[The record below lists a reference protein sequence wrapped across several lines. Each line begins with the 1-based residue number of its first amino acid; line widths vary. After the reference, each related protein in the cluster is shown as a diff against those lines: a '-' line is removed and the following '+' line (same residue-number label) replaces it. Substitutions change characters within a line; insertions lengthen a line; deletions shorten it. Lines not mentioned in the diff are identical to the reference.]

1 MNKNN
6 INELLLKF
14 VPFITIIIVALILKS
29 AIIQRNS
36 ANDSISVTG
45 LGTIDFTS
53 DEIFWS
59 GTYSVEAMS
68 AKEAYKVMLDNKE
81 KVKNFFLS
89 KGFKENEFTFSGV
102 DFSKK
107 YREIIIESNDRGTRY
122 ENIFDGY
129 TASQTV
135 SFSSKANPELMKKIE
150 NVVDQT
156 SELINQGVEFTPHPI
171 QYTYSKLSDLKHN
184 LIEAATNDAKERV
197 LKIVNTANGKI
208 GKLKKASLG
217 VFQITGKNSDEE
229 YSYGGIFDIYN
240 KEKTAR
246 ITVRLEYQLN

>member
-1 MNKNN
+1 MKNN
-6 INELLLKF
+6 DIILKISL
-14 VPFITIIIVALILKS
+14 FITIIIVALILKS
-29 AIIQRNS
+29 AVINRNTTL
-36 ANDSISVTG
+36 DSISVTG

-59 GTYSVEAMS
+59 GTYSVEAS
-68 AKEAYKVMLDNKE
+68 NAKDAYKIILENKE

-107 YREIIIESNDRGTRY
+107 YREIIIEKNDRDTRY
-122 ENIFDGY
+122 ENVFDGY
-129 TASQTV
+129 TASQSV
-135 SFSSKANPELMKKIE
+135 SFSAKANAELMQKIE
-150 NVVDQT
+150 KVVDQT
-156 SELINQGVEFTPHPI
+156 SELINSGVEFTPRPI

-184 LIEAATNDAKERV
+184 LIELATKDARERV
-197 LKIVNTANGKI
+197 LKIVNTADGSV
-208 GKLKKASLG
+208 GKLKNASLG

-229 YSYGGIFDIYN
+229 YSYGGIFDMYS

-246 ITVRLEYQLN
+246 ITVRLEYQLE